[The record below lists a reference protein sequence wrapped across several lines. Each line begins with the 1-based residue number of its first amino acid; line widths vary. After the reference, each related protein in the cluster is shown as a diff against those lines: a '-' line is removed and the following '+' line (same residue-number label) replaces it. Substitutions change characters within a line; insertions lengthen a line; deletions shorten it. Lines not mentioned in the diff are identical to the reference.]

1 MEHYA
6 ICFPVGLGS
15 VRVGNFMGGELLGR
29 PTEVSWGVIFLN
41 DPEGLLRHPSQL
53 YQAFSEGFILF
64 ILLYLFAQTNPP
76 RWSLA
81 GLFLS
86 GYAVVRIFTENFR
99 TPDAHIG
106 FDLLEIFTRGQLLSL
121 PMLIIGISL
130 MIFAYRKKPS

>member
-29 PTEVSWGVIFLN
+29 PTEVSWGVIFSN

-64 ILLYLFAQTNPP
+64 YSFCFTCLRKLILQD
-76 RWSLA
+76 
-81 GLFLS
+81 GL
-86 GYAVVRIFTENFR
+86 
-99 TPDAHIG
+99 
-106 FDLLEIFTRGQLLSL
+106 
-121 PMLIIGISL
+121 
-130 MIFAYRKKPS
+130 